1 MVMVVRMG
9 SAGGVRV
16 GGRWVLEWALGGW
29 VGGFMGFYY
38 WFVRMGLVGV
48 LDGGWLRGEW
58 HRESRED
65 VC

>member
-1 MVMVVRMG
+1 MG
-9 SAGGVRV
+9 DGCWS
-16 GGRWVLEWALGGW
+16 GRWGGGGGW
-29 VGGFMGFYY
+29 RIYGVFY